1 MGLVLVLLNL
11 LEDIWIYID
20 SWKKKFLTL
29 LVKRMQ
35 FSSL

>member
-11 LEDIWIYID
+11 LEDILIYID

-29 LVKRMQ
+29 LVKRM
-35 FSSL
+35 